1 MIKDNTYIMLDDA
14 IYIPPDDFDRM
25 DLIVDVY
32 NLPDRARNSTRLR
45 IVIDSIYSVTGW
57 VDLVPQTF
65 REEWGM
71 SMEEYYKEN

>member
-32 NLPDRARNSTRLR
+32 NLPDRARCSTRLR
-45 IVIDSIYSVTGW
+45 IVIDSIYSVIGW
-57 VDLVPQTF
+57 VDLVPQAF